1 MGESAP
7 VIAHLTI
14 RNHAQQRKDARD
26 MRINSIAALAV
37 GTTWKPKC
45 AVTERVNVGL
55 SSWTGIIRVISGRTK
70 HDKIHNRR
78 DHRYWDRVTGG
89 SAAVAADG
97 GFTRDVG

>member
-45 AVTERVNVGL
+45 AVTAKVSTVRTFGTGMTGVANG
-55 SSWTGIIRVISGRTK
+55 SW
-70 HDKIHNRR
+70 
-78 DHRYWDRVTGG
+78 GG
-89 SAAVAADG
+89 DTIGKAYP
-97 GFTRDVG
+97 